1 MNQEVVG
8 TKKVMQGA
16 EGWGSSEDV
25 EWSRDLKGR
34 GRETVYSLGR
44 ERIPGRRDRKCKG
57 PEAGACLAF
66 LSSRVTSMIT
76 AEGRRETGVQK
87 RPEKQ
92 GKWTTQGLTGHCED
106 LNFI

>member
-25 EWSRDLKGR
+25 AVEQRPEGE
-34 GRETVYSLGR
+34 REGDGLRLGR

-66 LSSRVTSMIT
+66 LSSRVTCVIT
-76 AEGRRETGVQK
+76 TEGRRETGVQK
-87 RPEKQ
+87 RPEKRGNGPHRASQ
-92 GKWTTQGLTGHCED
+92 A
-106 LNFI
+106 IARI